1 MLTFISILLIF
12 ISIILIIV
20 VLLQPGKGGGIAG
33 GLGGLTGQFSSM
45 FGTRRATDFLSK
57 LTIGFAAA
65 IMILS
70 LLANLF
76 FVGGDE
82 DIRRPITEGSELPA
96 VNPNP
101 TAPPMIPPQQPPQQP
116 GE

>member
-1 MLTFISILLIF
+1 MLTFISI
-12 ISIILIIV
+12 ISIIIAILLIIV
-20 VLLQPGKGGGIAG
+20 VLLQPGKGGTMSA

-45 FGTRRATDFLSK
+45 FGTRRAIDFLSK

-65 IMILS
+65 IM
-70 LLANLF
+70 LLALIANLW

-82 DIRRPITEGSELPA
+82 DIRKPITEGAELPA
-96 VNPNP
+96 TNPNP
-101 TAPPMIPPQQPPQQP
+101 IQPMPLPQQP